1 MYRAHMS
8 TSTKRKSR
16 NLRVI
21 MPDSEYRR
29 IKSAAALQGETISMY
44 ALAMIRAG
52 REHAKMMMKAK

>member
-1 MYRAHMS
+1 MS